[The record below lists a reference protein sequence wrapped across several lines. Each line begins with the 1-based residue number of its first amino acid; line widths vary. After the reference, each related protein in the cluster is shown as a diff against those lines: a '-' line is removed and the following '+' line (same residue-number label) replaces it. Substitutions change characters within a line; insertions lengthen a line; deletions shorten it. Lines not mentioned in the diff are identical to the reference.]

1 MQIAKQHQ
9 PRESVMVSG
18 AHFRNDEVI
27 TGDLSYF
34 WLAQNLS
41 GIRHAE
47 DCRPLLPEGLTE

>member
-1 MQIAKQHQ
+1 
-9 PRESVMVSG
+9 MVSG